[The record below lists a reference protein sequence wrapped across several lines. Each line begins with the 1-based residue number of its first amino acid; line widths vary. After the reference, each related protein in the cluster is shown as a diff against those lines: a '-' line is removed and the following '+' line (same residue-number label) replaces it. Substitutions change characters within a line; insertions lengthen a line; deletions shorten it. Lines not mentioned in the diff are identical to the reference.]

1 MATGSEGAKGKALEL
16 ALAQIEKAYGREAIM
31 KLGDRAKKINVEV
44 IPTGVLSLDLALGV
58 GGFPRGRIIEIYGPE
73 SSGKTTLAL
82 QVVAQAQ
89 KNGGAAAYI
98 DAEHAMDPAY
108 AKQLGVDIENM
119 LIAQPDCGE
128 EALEITEKLV
138 RSSALDVIVIDSV
151 AALVPKAEIEGEMG
165 DSHMGLQARLMS
177 QALRK
182 LTGVVSQSKTMLI
195 FINQIRNKIGVMF
208 GNPETTTGGLALKFY
223 STLRLDIRRIEN
235 IKEGDVVVGARARV
249 KVVKNKVAPPYRTA
263 EFEMIHGYGVSRE
276 GCLID
281 MGVEGQLVEKSG
293 SWFLY
298 EGERLGQGRE
308 NAKAYLK
315 LHTAVAEKLEKAL
328 RAKFLVGPAAQA
340 AAAALAEKEEAATKA
355 ELEAAEKAAA
365 APAPKAKAGAR

>member
-1 MATGSEGAKGKALEL
+1 MANMESGKSKALEL
-16 ALAQIEKAYGREAIM
+16 ALAQIEKAYGKEAVM
-31 KLGDRAKKINVEV
+31 KLGDRAAKIK
-44 IPTGVLSLDLALGV
+44 IDAISTGVLSLDLALGV

-82 QVVAQAQ
+82 QAVAQAQ
-89 KNGGAAAYI
+89 KLGGSAAYI
-98 DAEHAMDPAY
+98 DAEHAMDPGY
-108 AKQLGVDIENM
+108 ARALGVDIDNM

-182 LTGVVSQSKTMLI
+182 LTAVVAQSHTTLI

-223 STLRLDIRRIEN
+223 ATMRLEIRRIEN

-249 KVVKNKVAPPYRTA
+249 KIVKNKVAPPYRTA
-263 EFEMIHGYGVSRE
+263 EFEMIHGFGVSRE

-281 MGVEGQLVEKSG
+281 LGVEATIVEKSG

-298 EGERLGQGRE
+298 DGERLGQGRE

-315 LHTAVAEKLEKAL
+315 HNTATAEKLEKAL
-328 RAKFLVGPAAQA
+328 RDKYLVAPVESAPAAV
-340 AAAALAEKEEAATKA
+340 EEAEEDASS
-355 ELEAAEKAAA
+355 EKAAA
-365 APAPKAKAGAR
+365 KAGKSKA

>member
-1 MATGSEGAKGKALEL
+1 MENTPKGKALEL

-31 KLGDRAKKINVEV
+31 KLGERAAKIKIDA

-58 GGFPRGRIIEIYGPE
+58 GGFPRGRIIEVYGPE

-89 KNGGAAAYI
+89 KTGGAAAYI

-108 AKQLGVDIENM
+108 AGQLGVKVDEL
-119 LIAQPDCGE
+119 LIAQPDSGE
-128 EALEITEKLV
+128 EALEITEKLI
-138 RSSALDVIVIDSV
+138 RSSALDVIVVDSV

-182 LTGVVSQSKTMLI
+182 LTAAVAQSRTCLI

-223 STLRLDIRRIEN
+223 STCRLEIRRIEN
-235 IKEGDVVVGARARV
+235 IKEGDVVVGCRTRV
-249 KVVKNKVAPPYRTA
+249 KIVKNKVAPPYRTA
-263 EFEMIHGYGVSRE
+263 EFELIHGYGVSRE

-281 MGVEGQLVEKSG
+281 MGVDAQLVEKSG

-298 EGERLGQGRE
+298 NGERLGQGRE

-315 LHTAVAEKLEKAL
+315 HHAEVATKLEQAL
-328 RAKFLVGPAAQA
+328 RAKFLVQPGSAAQPETLA
-340 AAAALAEKEEAATKA
+340 PAVAEKPAEVKA
-355 ELEAAEKAAA
+355 GAKPTPKAAA
-365 APAPKAKAGAR
+365 K

>member
-1 MATGSEGAKGKALEL
+1 MANMESGKSKALEL
-16 ALAQIEKAYGREAIM
+16 ALAQIEKAYGKEAVM
-31 KLGDRAKKINVEV
+31 KLGDRAAKIKIDA

-58 GGFPRGRIIEIYGPE
+58 GGFPKGRIIEIYGPE

-82 QVVAQAQ
+82 QAVAQAQ
-89 KNGGAAAYI
+89 KAGGAAAYI

-108 AKQLGVDIENM
+108 ARALGVDIDGL

-138 RSSALDVIVIDSV
+138 RSSALDVIVVDSV

-182 LTGVVSQSKTMLI
+182 LTAAVAQSKCTLI

-223 STLRLDIRRIEN
+223 ATQRLEIRRIEN

-249 KVVKNKVAPPYRTA
+249 KIVKNKVAPPYRTA
-263 EFEMIHGYGVSRE
+263 EFEMIHGFGVSRE

-281 MGVEGQLVEKSG
+281 LGVEGQIVEKSG

-315 LHTAVAEKLEKAL
+315 HNAATAEKLEKAL
-328 RAKFLVGPAAQA
+328 RDKYLVAPVAPGEPAPAVEA
-340 AAAALAEKEEAATKA
+340 AADEKASAKTHGKTKA
-355 ELEAAEKAAA
+355 
-365 APAPKAKAGAR
+365 